1 MMHLAEAPAS
11 TQRFR
16 VVFRAPGTLWAKMPP
31 VRRGHRCPFSI
42 GCGFAAWS
50 GVTAVRKLG
59 RFNGIRQPV
68 VSQEAGVWT
77 RIPWLVK
84 SELAILKPQA
94 ERGFVIWIKCLREVS
109 GGWIGEQLL

>member
-1 MMHLAEAPAS
+1 M
-11 TQRFR
+11 
-16 VVFRAPGTLWAKMPP
+16 
-31 VRRGHRCPFSI
+31 
-42 GCGFAAWS
+42 
-50 GVTAVRKLG
+50 VRKLG

-94 ERGFVIWIKCLREVS
+94 ERSFVIWIKCLQEVN
-109 GGWIGEQLL
+109 GGWTGEQLL